1 MFRVEE
7 YMAELIASMQKKFGD
22 RLKYVGLQGSYLR
35 GEATEGSDLDV
46 MVVIEGLSVQDLR
59 DYRGMIMKMQDY
71 DKSCGFICGTEDL
84 KNWNPL
90 EIAQLVACT
99 KDYYGVLEALAPAYT
114 RKDIENYIRMSVNN
128 LYHEICHR
136 FIHGSPEKNRSHLP
150 GTYKGVFFILQNVY
164 YLRKGMYIATRQEML
179 AKAEG
184 LDRDVMNMA
193 AKLAAQEDYDFDAA
207 FELLFTWC
215 QETLKGL

>member
-35 GEATEGSDLDV
+35 GEATESSDLDI
-46 MVVIEGLSVQDLR
+46 MVVIDGLSVQDLR
-59 DYRGMIMKMQDY
+59 DYRRMILKMQDY

-84 KNWNPL
+84 KNWNPM
-90 EIAQLVACT
+90 EIAQLVAYT

-128 LYHEICHR
+128 LYHEVCHR
-136 FIHGSPEKNRSHLP
+136 YIHASAEKNRSKLP
-150 GTYKGVFFILQNVY
+150 GTYKGVFFILQNIY
-164 YLRKGMYIATRQEML
+164 YLQRGEFIATRQDML
-179 AKAEG
+179 EKTVG
-184 LDRDVMNMA
+184 LDRDVMSMA
-193 AKLAAQEDYDFDAA
+193 MTLAVQEDYDFDAA

-215 QETLKGL
+215 QETLKG